1 MTDSFY
7 LGTHQFVAEVT
18 FADYPVANQRFD
30 FKVVIGC
37 KIKSISSE
45 AIEAQTFVIPSPTL
59 KVPLNPIVVEPSCSV
74 NPIMQVR

>member
-7 LGTHQFVAEVT
+7 LGTHQFIAEVT
-18 FADYPVANQRFD
+18 FADYPEGNQRFD

-45 AIEAQTFVIPSPTL
+45 AIEA
-59 KVPLNPIVVEPSCSV
+59 
-74 NPIMQVR
+74 